1 MPTEC
6 NQKYFG
12 FHPLKQRE
20 IWAQFDGGALT
31 TKGGGLL
38 LRENQHNPNLAPCK
52 PPESY
57 SVDQSKTS
65 PRLPFASVVMPV
77 RNEADWIVRSVSS
90 VLRQDYPRELM
101 EIIIADGQS
110 LDGTREK
117 IQMLAAQDSRVRL
130 IDNPGKIAPTGL
142 NACLRV
148 AKGDVIIR
156 VDGHCEIES
165 DYVSRCVQHLRVGE
179 VQVVGGPLDT
189 IGETQLARTVAIAMS
204 SPFGVGNSSFRTR
217 KNATMLTDTVAFP
230 AYTRAAIDD
239 AGPFDEELVR
249 NQDDEYNFRL
259 RKRGAKILL
268 ASDVRAR
275 YYARSNFRSLWNQ
288 FFQYGYWKVRVMQK
302 HASQMSVRHFVTP
315 IFALTLIA
323 TGLLAPFNS
332 FMRSIFWATFS
343 SYAIANLAA
352 SLIAAKAKGWTH
364 VKNLPLT
371 FAILHLGYGIG
382 FLKGIVRFIL
392 ISRLAPDRH

>member
-1 MPTEC
+1 MPTEG
-6 NQKYFG
+6 NQKDFG

-20 IWAQFDGGALT
+20 IRAQFDGAVT
-31 TKGGGLL
+31 TEGGGPF
-38 LRENQHNPNLAPCK
+38 LRESQDNPKPAPCK
-52 PPESY
+52 PPQSD
-57 SVDQSKTS
+57 SVHQSKTS
-65 PRLPFASVVMPV
+65 PRLPFVSVVMPV
-77 RNEADWIVRSVSS
+77 RNEADWIVRSVSA
-90 VLRQDYPRELM
+90 VLRQDYSRELM

-110 LDGTREK
+110 VDGTREK
-117 IQMLAAQDSRVRL
+117 IQTLSAEDSRVRL

-165 DYVSRCVQHLRVGE
+165 DYVSRCVEHLRGGE

-230 AYTRAAIDD
+230 AYTRAAIDA

-275 YYARSNFRSLWNQ
+275 YYARSSFRSLWNQ

-302 HASQMSVRHFVTP
+302 HALQMSARHFVTP
-315 IFALTLIA
+315 IFALTLITTA
-323 TGLLAPFNS
+323 VLAPFNS
-332 FMRSIFWATFS
+332 VMRSLFWATFS

-352 SLIAAKAKGWTH
+352 SLIAANAKGWPH
-364 VKNLPLT
+364 MKKLPLT
-371 FAILHLGYGIG
+371 FAILHFGYGIG
-382 FLKGIVRFIL
+382 FLKGIVRFFL
-392 ISRLAPDRH
+392 ISRLTADGH

>member
-1 MPTEC
+1 MLTEG
-6 NQKYFG
+6 NQKDFG
-12 FHPLKQRE
+12 FHLQQRA
-20 IWAQFDGGALT
+20 IRARFDGAPFT
-31 TKGGGLL
+31 TQGGGLL
-38 LRENQHNPNLAPCK
+38 LRENQENPNLAACEPLQ
-52 PPESY
+52 SY
-57 SVDQSKTS
+57 RVDHNKTN
-65 PRLPFASVVMPV
+65 PRLQFVSVVMPV
-77 RNEADWIVRSVSS
+77 RNEADWILRSVSA
-90 VLRQDYPRELM
+90 VLTQDYPSELM

-110 LDGTREK
+110 IDGTQEK

-130 IDNPGKIAPTGL
+130 IANPGKIVPTGL

-165 DYVSRCVQHLRVGE
+165 DYVSRCVEHLRVAE

-189 IGETQLARTVAIAMS
+189 IGETQLSRTVAIAMS
-204 SPFGVGNSSFRTR
+204 SPFGVGNSAFRTR
-217 KNATMLTDTVAFP
+217 KNTTMLTDTVAFP

-275 YYARSNFRSLWNQ
+275 YYARSSFRSLWNQ

-302 HASQMSVRHFVTP
+302 HPSQMSARHFVTP
-315 IFALTLIA
+315 IFALTLITTA
-323 TGLLAPFNS
+323 VLAPFNS
-332 FMRSIFWATFS
+332 VMRSLFWVTFS

-352 SLIAAKAKGWTH
+352 SLIAAKANGWPH
-364 VKNLPLT
+364 VKKLPLT

-392 ISRLAPDRH
+392 ISRLAPNRH